1 MRSRG
6 FREALRAEEPL
17 QLIGETSLEPWKWHY
32 KVQDEERR
40 SFCGVGAI
48 GEFHRRFGAQVQ
60 FRAVSEETCARWM
73 ASLTEQ
79 RDWIQLPGVPRKV
92 VWYVSEAGFRVW
104 CRRDDVRIV
113 RTCPT
118 VTRGWSTLRWSTLL

>member
-1 MRSRG
+1 MAFRLRSRG

-40 SFCGVGAI
+40 SFCG
-48 GEFHRRFGAQVQ
+48 VQ

-104 CRRDDVRIV
+104 CCRDDVRIV